1 MFYVNGIKST
11 FLLMITFILLSYIE
25 HCNFI
30 NIVTFKCNIPIHF
43 SLVIISKLFKGNKNQ
58 GDIKLFCNVDAQRQ
72 LSECFHLRKQSQ
84 IVTLLEVDYVTLSV
98 TVASFP
104 SRSCEKE
111 RCGEALTTPWRAR
124 EQLVAPPLNIT
135 GVQDTSC
142 LYTTT
147 IYTNN
152 IKEYQLGLNMEN
164 VFLYLSYFQR

>member
-1 MFYVNGIKST
+1 MFYANGMKNT
-11 FLLMITFILLSYIE
+11 FLLIITFILLSYIE

-43 SLVIISKLFKGNKNQ
+43 SLVIISKQFKGN
-58 GDIKLFCNVDAQRQ
+58 IKVILNYFVDAQRQ

-124 EQLVAPPLNIT
+124 EKLVAPPLYFT
-135 GVQDTSC
+135 AVQDTSC

-152 IKEYQLGLNMEN
+152 TKEYQLGLNMES